1 MIGIWAVLGLRMKAI
16 LNHATMHQIDI
27 IQISLLIILKNIL
40 TQTMTVNTTII
51 PKTVR
56 KIWRTMLVG

>member
-1 MIGIWAVLGLRMKAI
+1 
-16 LNHATMHQIDI
+16 
-27 IQISLLIILKNIL
+27 LIILKNIL